1 MSLYR
6 YPLCAILW
14 WFRQL
19 AFKRNVEYRSE
30 RYASASRAKTESQS
44 PLPKISTTNRKF
56 KAFRIEIAEAI
67 LRNNAHLSALLS
79 DIDAHPHIIELCD
92 TYAMRLLLAWL
103 GTKYGCP
110 IFTSAIDSDKPLA
123 VPAPERFFLS
133 FDIYPFGQN
142 FPVGNDAELFETA
155 RAFLD
160 AAFEPTIEL
169 TGSLHEHMTSC
180 EFQIEVTDARG
191 KQSYRLH
198 MRSGTDG
205 KHGRR
210 KKGQFYTPP
219 WVVQYCLEKSLAQ
232 DSVLLMKAVQQRRDI
247 RSIAGSHIFEILDPA
262 CGTGNFLLGVLRYL
276 VERGGSADDV
286 VAAAEECLFGRD
298 LDGAAVSIAIWSIV
312 LFVYEVTDKK
322 EQIDI
327 QRLLNKLTKHLR
339 VTDSVFESF
348 CVKSAGTSA
357 AAATSS
363 SSSSSS
369 SSTSASE
376 SDPDAPHTF
385 DLVITN
391 PPYISFGSRGQE
403 QILPSKASFLR
414 RNFSISAEYKIRL
427 NSIFQEVALNY
438 VRDGGK
444 ICLFIPNSFL
454 TGQGYAKLRAAL
466 LERTRILS
474 LTELREDT
482 MKDPVVGRWCVA
494 VYQKGEP
501 EKLDYPVELV
511 TFAQADPFSQTGRN
525 SQSHTLP
532 QSEAKR
538 VAHSYHI
545 VASHLVTRDQSR
557 FRLVFG
563 KLDEELALR
572 MEALAPLSSV
582 ARGHTGIRARAG
594 QKTIIAETP
603 LTQQHKRG
611 IKSGGQVKPFSVE
624 WDGTWMKI
632 DPSLLYSGGFDN
644 RIIENPKLLVRQTGD
659 RIIAAYDES
668 GLYHLNNIH
677 SFSSQLANSNKKID
691 LHLLLGLMN
700 SSFWQFVYRLKTR
713 EDGRALAQIDIET
726 VESMPLPSAEEELL
740 MRITNLS
747 RELSSSALIP
757 GETQNKNRSHLRDIE
772 IRYEIN
778 SIVYRA
784 YGLDNEEI
792 NHVERT
798 LGVGYNSP
806 LVKTGAS

>member
-1 MSLYR
+1 M
-6 YPLCAILW
+6 
-14 WFRQL
+14 
-19 AFKRNVEYRSE
+19 
-30 RYASASRAKTESQS
+30 
-44 PLPKISTTNRKF
+44 PKISTTNRKF

-67 LRNNAHLSALLS
+67 LRNNVHLSALLS

-110 IFTSAIDSDKPLA
+110 IFASAIDSDKPLA

-169 TGSLHEHMTSC
+169 AGSLHEHMTSC

-191 KQSYRLH
+191 EQAYRLH

-219 WVVQYCLEKSLAQ
+219 WVVQYCLEKSLAP
-232 DSVLLMKAVQQRRDI
+232 DSVLLMKALQQRRDI
-247 RSIAGSHIFEILDPA
+247 RSIAGSHIYEILDPA

-276 VERGGSADDV
+276 VGCGGSADDV

-298 LDGAAVSIAIWSIV
+298 LDGGAVSIAIWSIV
-312 LFVYEVTDKK
+312 LFVYEVSDKK
-322 EQIDI
+322 ERIDL

-348 CVKSAGTSA
+348 CLKNESTMAAAASA
-357 AAATSS
+357 AAPSAGNPSASTT
-363 SSSSSS
+363 S
-369 SSTSASE
+369 SSTSGSE
-376 SDPDAPHTF
+376 SNSYAPRKF

-403 QILPSKASFLR
+403 QILPSTASFLR

-501 EKLDYPVELV
+501 EKLDYPIELV
-511 TFAQADPFSQTGRN
+511 TFSQGDSFSQTDRN
-525 SQSHTLP
+525 SQSRTSSHEYTFPYSDGRSHANTFSQAHPFSL
-532 QSEAKR
+532 QKEKR
-538 VAHSYHI
+538 VPHSYHI

-572 MEALAPLSSV
+572 MESLAPLSSV

-644 RIIENPKLLVRQTGD
+644 RVIENPKLLVRQTGD
-659 RIIAAYDES
+659 RIIAAYDEN
-668 GLYHLNNIH
+668 GLYHLNNVH
-677 SFSSQLANSNKKID
+677 SFSSQLAHTNQKID

-726 VESMPLPSAEEELL
+726 VESMPLPPAEDELL
-740 MRITNLS
+740 MRISNLS
-747 RELSSSALIP
+747 RELSSNSLIP
-757 GETQNKNRSHLRDIE
+757 GETQNGNRSHLRDIE

-778 SIVYRA
+778 SLVYRA
-784 YGLDNEEI
+784 YGLDNEKI